1 MEAAPRSPRVTHLA
15 WGHIEVEGQPN
26 VFRDAKLFPGGARAW
41 DWRETGTAHTPG
53 IQPADVDELLHHG
66 ARVIVLSQG
75 MLGRLRICA
84 ETRRLLEARG
94 IPFHVLRTAAAVR
107 RYNELAVVEPVAG
120 LFHSTC

>member
-41 DWRETGTAHTPG
+41 DWRETGTA
-53 IQPADVDELLHHG
+53 QPADVDELLQHG
-66 ARVIVLSQG
+66 ATVIVLSQG
-75 MLGRLRICA
+75 MLERLRICA
-84 ETRRLLEARG
+84 ETLHLLEVRG
-94 IPFHVLRTAAAVR
+94 IPFHVLRTEAAVR
-107 RYNELAVVEPVAG
+107 RYNELAIAEPVAG